1 MEIKDLIQGRP
12 AGRSRQASWYRALI
26 EAADELGL
34 STAELAEYSGCS
46 VGTIYNW
53 KRRLAGASAQPRT
66 TTPDTAR
73 LVQVQVA
80 PASTSAPRPSSFELR
95 LAHGRSVIVPS
106 QFDQAALVSLI
117 KVLEQC

>member
-1 MEIKDLIQGRP
+1 MELQDLIQERP

-34 STAELAEYSGCS
+34 STAQLAEYSGCS

-53 KRRLAGASAQPRT
+53 KRRLAGASAQPQA
-66 TTPDTAR
+66 TTPGVAR

-80 PASTSAPRPSSFELR
+80 PSSTSAACPSSFELR
-95 LAHGRSVIVPS
+95 LARDRSVIVPN
-106 QFDQAALVSLI
+106 QFDQASLVSLI